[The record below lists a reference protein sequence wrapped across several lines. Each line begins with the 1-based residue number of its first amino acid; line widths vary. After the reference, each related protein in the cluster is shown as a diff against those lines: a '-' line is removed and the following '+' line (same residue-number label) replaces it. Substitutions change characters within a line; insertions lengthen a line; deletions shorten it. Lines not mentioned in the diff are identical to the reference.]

1 VLFALVFSMIYSPPC
16 SFGKGKLRFSP
27 VVQRYNSAAAVDQE
41 SLGDVARNTI
51 TSDSLIVS
59 PYPSVKPSTAM
70 YHSLAFPGW
79 GQIDNGK
86 KKKAAFFFIAEM
98 VCIGGYL
105 YMNHELKHGDYTPFQ
120 QDNIRTDRNSFIL
133 YWMISKIFGIL
144 DAYVDA
150 QLVNYDVESITPD
163 DLKEE

>member
-1 VLFALVFSMIYSPPC
+1 MVLSHS
-16 SFGKGKLRFSP
+16 
-27 VVQRYNSAAAVDQE
+27 
-41 SLGDVARNTI
+41 
-51 TSDSLIVS
+51 
-59 PYPSVKPSTAM
+59 SVEPSTAM

-79 GQIDNGK
+79 GQIDNGQ

-98 VCIGGYL
+98 FCIGGYL

-120 QDNIRTDRNSFIL
+120 QDNLRTDRNTFIL

-150 QLVNYDVESITPD
+150 QLVDYDIESITPD
-163 DLKEE
+163 DLK

>member
-1 VLFALVFSMIYSPPC
+1 
-16 SFGKGKLRFSP
+16 
-27 VVQRYNSAAAVDQE
+27 
-41 SLGDVARNTI
+41 
-51 TSDSLIVS
+51 
-59 PYPSVKPSTAM
+59 
-70 YHSLAFPGW
+70 
-79 GQIDNGK
+79 
-86 KKKAAFFFIAEM
+86 
-98 VCIGGYL
+98 
-105 YMNHELKHGDYTPFQ
+105 MNHELKHGDYTPFQ